1 MDIFLIVDKVFV
13 LFIVLGVIGVDEIFK
28 VLGTCKRMYL
38 NLSINKF
45 YLNKKKFFV
54 YDLNYFYVFGF

>member
-45 YLNKKKFFV
+45 Y
-54 YDLNYFYVFGF
+54 

>member
-28 VLGTCKRMYL
+28 VLGTCKRTYL
-38 NLSINKF
+38 NLSIKKF